1 MKPDWDKLA
10 ETFKDSAVVT
20 IADVDCTADGKDVCS
35 KVGVSGYPTIKYYLA
50 DSPDKPQDYSGGRD
64 FAGLKKFVEDTFKAG
79 CDVSTKESCN
89 KKQIEVIDLLAGK
102 SKSADDLKKYIT
114 EQQEIQ
120 TKTSEERKKYTEE
133 SKEKIKEFKTV
144 EEGIQAKELV
154 GQKFVEKLDPPKKKK
169 KSDDESSESD

>member
-1 MKPDWDKLA
+1 MKPDWDKLEA
-10 ETFKDSAVVT
+10 TFKDSPVVT
-20 IADVDCTADGKDVCS
+20 IADVDCTAEGKDVCS

-64 FAGLKKFVEDTFKAG
+64 FDALKKFTEKTFKAG
-79 CDVSTKESCN
+79 CDTSTKESCN

-102 SKSADDLKKYIT
+102 TAAELKTYIT

-120 TKTSEERKKYTEE
+120 TKTAEERKEYTES

-144 EEGIQAKELV
+144 EEGIFGKELV
-154 GQKFVEKLDPPKKKK
+154 GQKFVDKLDPPKEKA
-169 KSDDESSESD
+169 KSGDDSESD

>member
-10 ETFKDSAVVT
+10 ETFKDSSVVT

-35 KVGVSGYPTIKYYLA
+35 KVGVTGYPTIKYYLA

-64 FAGLKKFVEDTFKAG
+64 FDGLKKFVEKTFKAG
-79 CDVSTKESCN
+79 CDVSTKDSCN

-102 SKSADDLKKYIT
+102 SLDDLKKYIT

-120 TKTSEERKKYTEE
+120 TKTAEERKSYTEQ
-133 SKEKIKEFKTV
+133 SKEKIKEFKTG
-144 EEGIQAKELV
+144 EEGIVAKELV
-154 GQKFVEKLDPPKKKK
+154 AQKFVDKLDPPKKAA
-169 KSDDESSESD
+169 KSGDESSDSD